1 MNRNIVEQDFDFFIQ
16 SCEECHYNNPDSART
31 SNLQSTKSDEIEIN
45 EEVATQLVMFCRQVV
60 A

>member
-1 MNRNIVEQDFDFFIQ
+1 MNRNIVEQDFDFFIKAVK
-16 SCEECHYNNPDSART
+16 SHYNNPDSAR
-31 SNLQSTKSDEIEIN
+31 QAIYRVRKSGEIEIN